1 MMYVSSILI
10 SFLVA
15 TRNEFVNKVLKFVSS
30 IKSDIANLALFDRK
44 FSPSSKTSTRRMENF
59 SNARSIQARNQ
70 ANVQR
75 IKAPVP
81 LPTSFVFLFE
91 KLLLPMV

>member
-15 TRNEFVNKVLKFVSS
+15 TRNEFVNKVLKFLSLT
-30 IKSDIANLALFDRK
+30 KSDIANLALSDRN
-44 FSPSSKTSTRRMENF
+44 FSPSFKNSTQRMENF

-70 ANVQR
+70 AN
-75 IKAPVP
+75 
-81 LPTSFVFLFE
+81 F
-91 KLLLPMV
+91 

>member
-15 TRNEFVNKVLKFVSS
+15 TRNEFVNKVLKFLSLT
-30 IKSDIANLALFDRK
+30 KSDIANLALFDRK
-44 FSPSSKTSTRRMENF
+44 FSPSSKTSTLRMENF
-59 SNARSIQARNQ
+59 SIARSIQARNQ
-70 ANVQR
+70 ANFQR
-75 IKAPVP
+75 IKVSRP

-91 KLLLPMV
+91 KLLSPMV